1 MIKSLLKTERT
12 SGFFRA
18 VNTSRISFGRIRSSI
33 YGQPFSEYQQPSSIF
48 PSQAGEVSNLALTPQ
63 SDRKVFFFHVMKT
76 GGVTFRRILASIYG
90 GEFKVCYDP
99 TAESVEASLTD
110 TRAVEFHS
118 FQFKGQLAHMHS
130 GLTGHDRWDL
140 LEGHNCFT
148 MLREPVDQAVSL
160 YYFLLRRRMYVEPV
174 YLARGLRF
182 PESFEEYIDGTYHF
196 NLQTAFLANKHQLDE
211 DSAVNQDDL
220 TRAKALLTRL
230 KMHVGLTERFAD
242 SMNVFESVT
251 GRQIPGDVIFN
262 ENRNPD
268 RMSVEAIPLRLR
280 NKIKAQSGPD
290 LELYEFGRQMFLDDF
305 SQCGPTR
312 QYKFQDAPLGD
323 AATVGAPSIKLTR
336 STAKHVGS
344 SAIQCGNE
352 VARKAVFFHIMKTGG
367 MTFRRILSSIY
378 GESFHVV
385 DNPEIEA
392 VGKSLKTFD
401 CIEFHT
407 LPFKGD
413 FVHMHS
419 KLASK
424 GRWDVMQGAD
434 IFTMFRDPV
443 DQVVSQFFYMQ
454 QERALIEPAY
464 KVNGIPFPQTI
475 DQYLD
480 NPIHLNNQ
488 LAFLVGKY
496 RLTPG
501 NDVTT
506 EDLDAAREMIV
517 KLNIHPGLTER
528 FAESLHIFETI
539 TGRRVPGGKIYNQ
552 NQNPDRLPLEAI
564 SAKTKDRIRALS
576 FFDNQLYAFAR
587 DIFMKDVALCG
598 KTRQYTFIDTAKAS
612 RALALQ

>member
-12 SGFFRA
+12 SGFLRA

-33 YGQPFSEYQQPSSIF
+33 YGERFSEYQQPSLTF
-48 PSQAGEVSNLALTPQ
+48 PGQAGEVSNLALTPQ
-63 SDRKVFFFHVMKT
+63 FDRKVFFFHVMKT

-99 TAESVEASLTD
+99 TAESVEASLAD
-110 TRAVEFHS
+110 TRAIEFHS

-130 GLTGHDRWDL
+130 GLTSHDRWDL

-148 MLREPVDQAVSL
+148 MLREPVDQAISL
-160 YYFLLRRRMYVEPV
+160 YYYLLRRRMYVEPV

-182 PESFEEYIDGTYHF
+182 PDSFEEYIDSVYHF
-196 NLQTAFLANKHQLDE
+196 NLQTAFLANKHQLND
-211 DSAVNQDDL
+211 DSAVNRDDL

-251 GRQIPGDVIFN
+251 GRQIPGHVIHN

-268 RMSVEAIPLRLR
+268 RLSVEAIPLRLR
-280 NKIKAQSGPD
+280 DKIKAQSGPD
-290 LELYEFGRQMFLDDF
+290 LELYEFGRQMFLEDF
-305 SQCGPTR
+305 SKCGPTR
-312 QYKFQDAPLGD
+312 RYKFQDAPLGD
-323 AATVGAPSIKLTR
+323 AATLGAPPARLTPP
-336 STAKHVGS
+336 TAKAAGA
-344 SAIQCGNE
+344 SAIEGPGE

-385 DNPEIEA
+385 ENPEIEA
-392 VGKSLKTFD
+392 VGKSLKSFD

-407 LPFKGD
+407 LPYNGD

-419 KLASK
+419 KLALER
-424 GRWDVMQGAD
+424 RWDVIQGAD

-443 DQVVSQFFYMQ
+443 DQVVSQYFYMQ

-464 KVNGIPFPQTI
+464 KLNGIPFPETI

-496 RLTPG
+496 RLKPG
-501 NDVTT
+501 NDVTCD
-506 EDLDAAREMIV
+506 DLDMAREMIV

-539 TGRRVPGGKIYNQ
+539 TGRRVPGGKVFNQ

-564 SAKTKDRIRALS
+564 SAKTKDRIRDLS
-576 FFDNQLYAFAR
+576 YFDNALYAFAC
-587 DIFMKDVALCG
+587 DIFMKDVASCG
-598 KTRQYTFIDTAKAS
+598 KTRQYTFVDTS
-612 RALALQ
+612 RPARILTVQ